1 MEWLIAL
8 LALTAMEIV
17 LGIDNI
23 VFITIVSNRLP
34 LDEQP
39 LARRLGLLLALAT
52 RLMLLFVLS
61 YIVQNLTEPVFNLV
75 SLGIPESW
83 ITSMGVPKE
92 AIEYGASE
100 EVRVKYFIEANGVS
114 WKDIILFVG
123 GLFLVGKSV
132 HEIHDEFG
140 HGSGHPGAREIR
152 EKDAAL
158 AKLIEERDAKI
169 ADTEQRL
176 STEQATQRR
185 ISEELA
191 TAESGIVEKANFK
204 NSSWREMDENQ
215 LQKAKQD
222 LLKLEQTIT
231 ELETKRERYA
241 KKKEQLQAERK
252 ELQELPTRK
261 TSFASALIQIAL
273 LDVVFSLDS
282 VITAVGMVDD
292 LWVMVTAIV
301 IAVVIM
307 LIFAEAVSKFVSE
320 HPTLKML
327 ALSFLILIGVMLIA
341 EGVGAHVDKGYIYFA
356 MFFAVIVE
364 VMNLRLRKKTESQ
377 LPQPVQST
385 VNI

>member
-61 YIVQNLTEPVFNLV
+61 YIVHNLTEPIFNLV

-83 ITSMGVPKE
+83 VASMGVPKE
-92 AIEYGASE
+92 LLEYGGEQVAHI
-100 EVRVKYFIEANGVS
+100 RDDYFIEANGVS

-140 HGSGHPGAREIR
+140 HGSGRLSAREVR
-152 EKDAAL
+152 EKDEAL

-176 STEQATQRR
+176 SIEQETQRR
-185 ISEELA
+185 ISEEVA
-191 TAESGIVEKANFK
+191 TAENGSIEKANLK
-204 NSSWREMDENQ
+204 ESSWREMDESQ
-215 LQKAKQD
+215 LQQARQD
-222 LLKLEQTIT
+222 LSELEQTIVK
-231 ELETKRERYA
+231 LEAKRERYA
-241 KKKEQLQAERK
+241 KKKQQLQAERD
-252 ELQELPTRK
+252 ELKDIPAGK
-261 TSFASALIQIAL
+261 TSFASALVQIAL

-282 VITAVGMVDD
+282 VITAVGMVDE
-292 LWVMVTAIV
+292 LWVMVVAIV

-307 LIFAEAVSKFVSE
+307 LVFAETVSKFVSA

-327 ALSFLILIGVMLIA
+327 ALSFLILIGVMLVA

-377 LPQPVQST
+377 LPQPV
-385 VNI
+385 